1 MNGEKDRM
9 VKSGNALPYKNLLWW
24 YSISIRWQ

>member
-24 YSISIRWQ
+24 YSIRWQ